1 MHAALVALGATLG
14 AAVTSLEVENNYFIN
29 PVTKTRFQIVGMAYQ
44 PGGSAGY
51 NPEKRLDPLS
61 DRDHCLRD
69 AALMQVLGV
78 NAIRVYNLDPDLN
91 HDECASIFNAA
102 GMYMLLDVNS
112 PLPGESLMSLAPWES
127 YYAAYLNRTFA
138 IVEAFKNYPN
148 TLAFF
153 SGNEVIDNVKTGSTV
168 PPYVRAVTRDLKDYI
183 SRHSSRKI
191 PVGYSAADVRDVLWD
206 SYNYFQC
213 AEDGD
218 QNDTSRADLFALNSY
233 SWCGSDA
240 TFQSSG
246 YNDLVSGFT
255 GSPIPIFYSEYGCN
269 TPSPRVFTE
278 VPTIYGPEMTGVFS
292 GGIVYEYSQ
301 EENNYG
307 LVEIA
312 DDGSATLLGDYY
324 ALLGQYS
331 KLDFS
336 KIQSEKVS
344 TTSSP
349 PKAVKCDSKLI
360 TTDGFNDNFTLP
372 VLPPGAPE
380 LLQNGVKIGY
390 RPAIIDVDDWEVKST
405 VKNTDGSAIKG
416 LKVVQ
421 LSEDQSNQPGT
432 NTFNGTATSSTTPTS
447 SGGNG
452 TAASTPSED
461 AAPSH
466 LPAHNWK
473 IAVGTSVGLVILFGL
488 GGVGGLLY

>member
-29 PVTKTRFQIVGMAYQ
+29 PVTQTRFQIVGVAYQ

-51 NPEKRLDPLS
+51 NPELRLDPLS
-61 DRDHCLRD
+61 DKDQCLRD

-153 SGNEVIDNVKTGSTV
+153 SGNEVIDDVKTGATV
-168 PPYVRAVTRDLKDYI
+168 PPYVRAVTRDLKNYI
-183 SRHSSRKI
+183 SKHSTRKI

-206 SYNYFQC
+206 TYNYFQC
-213 AEDGD
+213 AEDGNQTD
-218 QNDTSRADLFALNSY
+218 PSRADLFALNSY
-233 SWCGSDA
+233 SWCGADA

-246 YNDLVSGFT
+246 YNTLVSGFT

-301 EENNYG
+301 EANNFG
-307 LVEIA
+307 LVNISA
-312 DDGSATLLGDYY
+312 DGSATLLSDYY
-324 ALLGQYS
+324 SLLGQYS
-331 KLDFS
+331 KLNFS
-336 KIQSEKVS
+336 SIQSEKVS
-344 TTSSP
+344 TTSNP
-349 PKAVKCDSKLI
+349 PQAVKCDPKLI
-360 TTDGFNDNFTLP
+360 TTEGFNDNFTLP

-380 LLQNGVKIGY
+380 IMQKGVNIGY
-390 RPAIIDVDDWEVKST
+390 TPAIIDVTDWDVKYT
-405 VKNTDGSAIKG
+405 VKNTDGSAING

-432 NTFNGTATSSTTPTS
+432 NTFNGTTASTTS

-452 TAASTPSED
+452 TATPTPSED

-473 IAVGTSVGLVILFGL
+473 MTVGMSVGLAILFGV